1 VNISLSG
8 SAQRDIDSAEA
19 FYARER
25 RGPQN
30 RNLAARFIEEVDR
43 ALMLLQAYPELG
55 QRFGKQHRR
64 FPLHG
69 FPFFVNYRIDDAK
82 ALIRVVAISHRSR
95 RPGYWVN
102 RIEELRATYAI
113 AA

>member
-1 VNISLSG
+1 MNFSLSG

-25 RGPQN
+25 RE
-30 RNLAARFIEEVDR
+30 LAARFIEEVER
-43 ALMLLQAYPELG
+43 ALTLLQAHPALG

-64 FPLHG
+64 FPLHD

-82 ALIRVVAISHRSR
+82 ALIRVVAISHQNR
-95 RPGYWVN
+95 RPGYWAN
-102 RIEELRATYAI
+102 RIEEPRTIYAI
-113 AA
+113 LRRAA